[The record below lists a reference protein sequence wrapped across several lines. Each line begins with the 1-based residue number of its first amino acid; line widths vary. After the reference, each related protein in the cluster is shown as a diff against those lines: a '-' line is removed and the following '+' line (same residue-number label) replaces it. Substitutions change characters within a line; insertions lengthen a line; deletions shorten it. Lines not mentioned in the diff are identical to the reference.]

1 MSKKL
6 SYRGTLDIG
15 LQDRIRLKTKQGKI
29 GYKITKFQVINSAP
43 GTIDSQTVAKI
54 FLTDQSASVTPT
66 IDFSDSDLLAC
77 VYQKTGNSGGDPV
90 DNVII
95 FDNQL
100 INQDIFITV
109 DDAVSNTTPINY
121 YIELEVM
128 SISDLEA
135 TMLTLQNIRQIT
147 SR

>member
-1 MSKKL
+1 MKTITYKGKL
-6 SYRGTLDIG
+6 AIG

-54 FLTDQSASVTPT
+54 FLTDQSASVTQT

>member
-1 MSKKL
+1 MKTISYKGKL
-6 SYRGTLDIG
+6 AIG